1 MKISSIPK
9 SGRKGSVVYV
19 NSRHGKVARQCV
31 RRRKA
36 PPRSGLASAVSST
49 SPFWGCCRRQPTAG
63 ATSPSFP
70 LPAMACRKPVRPS
83 GFAPPSTLTAGPM
96 SQKWSAPASP
106 PQPHSEARR
115 RLPVAA
121 NRILAYRPGVPI
133 VSPQS
138 GRTLAVIPSIRIEG
152 TTARLRGH
160 SGGTTEESARGR
172 KGRAKAAL
180 APWLSQFDTA
190 TRQRTTQSNIE
201 SDRPPACVRGGRVCK
216 MHGAKALV
224 VQVAM
229 ILHLS
234 AFTKGDAKTL

>member
-70 LPAMACRKPVRPS
+70 FPAMACRKPARPS

-96 SQKWSAPASP
+96 SQKWPAPASP

-121 NRILAYRPGVPI
+121 NRILAYRPGVPH
-133 VSPQS
+133 S
-138 GRTLAVIPSIRIEG
+138 LAVVWPDSRRSTLDPDRGYYGE
-152 TTARLRGH
+152 TTGALRGDY
-160 SGGTTEESARGR
+160 RGI
-172 KGRAKAAL
+172 G
-180 APWLSQFDTA
+180 
-190 TRQRTTQSNIE
+190 TRQEGAGEGS
-201 SDRPPACVRGGRVCK
+201 RGTMVIAIRYGYTSTHHSVEPRV
-216 MHGAKALV
+216 G
-224 VQVAM
+224 
-229 ILHLS
+229 
-234 AFTKGDAKTL
+234 